1 MLLGKPTALDSPDGE
16 TAHLPGIDPGNVKE
30 LAMKLSKISTGV
42 AAGLLTA
49 SLAVAP
55 QAFAE
60 DTVDVPAPDNQQSSL
75 NDLSSNNDGEGKGE
89 GKDGSSDGEGKGSSE
104 DGEGSSLDDKQ
115 KKILGGVLGGI
126 AGLALLAGI
135 FNFLQSQGGNLP
147 FKLPF

>member
-1 MLLGKPTALDSPDGE
+1 
-16 TAHLPGIDPGNVKE
+16 
-30 LAMKLSKISTGV
+30 MKLSKISTGV

-60 DTVDVPAPDNQQSSL
+60 EPVEVPAPDNQQSSL
-75 NDLSSNNDGEGKGE
+75 SDLSSNNDGE